1 MLQRI
6 HASVGETNVDMDGM
20 TSVKY
25 VNTSLSSLEL
35 AEFLTMQPALIDL
48 QPILNDHRWK
58 EDSWVLWAMCW
69 FSETWKGIYSLLA
82 GEQFRHVVME
92 T

>member
-6 HASVGETNVDMDGM
+6 HASVDVDMDGM

-35 AEFLTMQPALIDL
+35 AEFLTMQPVLIDL
-48 QPILNDHRWK
+48 QPILNDHR
-58 EDSWVLWAMCW
+58 
-69 FSETWKGIYSLLA
+69 
-82 GEQFRHVVME
+82 
-92 T
+92 